1 MGLGRVLIMLG
12 VALIVMGVLV
22 TFAGRLPF
30 RLGRLPGDI
39 YIQGKHTSFYFP
51 LATCLL
57 LSVVFSLIL
66 SLFRRSIFSSKD
78 EPEAGGKVIGR

>member
-1 MGLGRVLIMLG
+1 MGLGRMLITLGIFLVVLGL
-12 VALIVMGVLV
+12 LV

-39 YIQGKHTSFYFP
+39 YIQGKHSSFYFP

-57 LSVVFSLIL
+57 LSVVL
-66 SLFRRSIFSSKD
+66 SVAMWLLRR
-78 EPEAGGKVIGR
+78 